1 MVLLINVPV
10 PRLYWP
16 NVCTSWTFVLIFVLV
31 WRLYQSD
38 VCKSDV
44 CTVQPLERQT
54 FVGSAFPLVRYMVC
68 SQKEKIVSRKFRIS
82 FALKKYENFFEIRNA
97 KILRRK
103 IEFIKKM
110 QNFCENSSFFEN
122 TSLIFRENFHGQKFA
137 LFLNFSLHLFSRNK
151 YERTFSHFFARR
163 FVRWKPNLSS

>member
-110 QNFCENSSFFEN
+110 QNFCENSSKKTEYSFGKKISAKFFFTKLEI
-122 TSLIFRENFHGQKFA
+122 LQKQ
-137 LFLNFSLHLFSRNK
+137 FSRKFMFFCFFYVCVLVK
-151 YERTFSHFFARR
+151 YT
-163 FVRWKPNLSS
+163 SS

>member
-1 MVLLINVPV
+1 MILNLFLIQFSFFQTQPNPMFLLINVPV
-10 PRLYWP
+10 RRLYWS
-16 NVCTSWTFVLIFVLV
+16 NVCTSWTFVLV

-110 QNFCENSSFFEN
+110 QNFCENSSKKTEYRQLRKKIS
-122 TSLIFRENFHGQKFA
+122 TKI
-137 LFLNFSLHLFSRNK
+137 FSRN
-151 YERTFSHFFARR
+151 
-163 FVRWKPNLSS
+163 